1 MRSKIIIF
9 AVIFFLT
16 SIVHADVL
24 NPGARAMGMGGAFIA
39 LADDAWAAWWNPA
52 ALLRSGRMM
61 IGTEYTS
68 FYPNMDLNSINYG
81 ALGYV
86 QPISRFTAF
95 GLGADIMNASDQCT
109 QGKGLL
115 ALAFRPGIFPVS
127 FGFTG
132 RYMFRK
138 YVDNEF
144 TSYDPLFAVNG
155 LRAKAISADFGFQAE
170 LGRRITLAGVA
181 RNLIPPDMGIGEEDI
196 LPVEISLGAAFY
208 PRFITPAIQVDW
220 SLDDVDGEK
229 DIDFV
234 FGLEKWFGVVSTWGF
249 RAGYRARTLGKTSEL
264 SAGLSARYEGTI
276 PVSFDYAFALP
287 MNDLQSTWGRH
298 RGGLTFRFG
307 GTEWLENEPRVPL
320 PPLVDRRIWETGTDL
335 HEVSLWANRDVQNDS
350 LTVAQYDQI
359 PLNSTLKLDDKQ
371 VLYAYFPSRA
381 TFTEED
387 IRDLSVGFRIPRYWL
402 EQNNLELR
410 LLRLFRVA
418 EDNSL
423 IRMPAAIIDED
434 EGYYYFEASLDCI
447 GDFLISARHAEL
459 VMVEPETIYGAVD
472 SVDIIEASLSFRV
485 SKVWMD
491 RNRIDPG
498 TLGLT
503 RVRGGIPLDV
513 NCRQMNEDLSYLYYE
528 TDPVNLFQ
536 FMIVAREREGLS
548 MSTIYFDNAVADI
561 RDDQYPDLDRVIQTL
576 KNNPGVFVSVEGH
589 ADSDGTFGFNDGL
602 STERAL
608 NVAAYL
614 ETQLSDYNIEI
625 EPIWFGERRPAAAN
639 DDDAGRSLNRRV
651 EIVILRR

>member
-1 MRSKIIIF
+1 MRSKIIILTVLLLF
-9 AVIFFLT
+9 A
-16 SIVHADVL
+16 SIIQADVL
-24 NPGARAMGMGGAFIA
+24 NPGSRAMGMAGAFVA
-39 LADDAWAAWWNPA
+39 LSDDAWAAWWNPA
-52 ALLRSGRMM
+52 GLLRSGRIMV
-61 IGTEYTS
+61 GTEYTS

-86 QPISRFTAF
+86 QPITKYSAF
-95 GLGADIMNASDQCT
+95 SLGIDILNASDQCT
-109 QGKGLL
+109 QGEGLL
-115 ALAFRPGIFPVS
+115 AIAFRPGIFPVS
-127 FGFTG
+127 FGFSG
-132 RYMFRK
+132 RYMFRD
-138 YVDNEF
+138 YIDNEF
-144 TSYDPLFAVNG
+144 TSYDPLFTTNG
-155 LRAKAISADFGFQAE
+155 FRAKAISADFGFQAE
-170 LGRRITLAGVA
+170 LGRRVTLAGVA
-181 RNLIPPDMGIGEEDI
+181 RNLIAPDMGIGEEDV
-196 LPVEISLGAAFY
+196 LPLEISLGAAFY
-208 PRFITPAIQVDW
+208 PKFITPVVQIDW

-229 DIDFV
+229 DIDIAL
-234 FGLEKWFGVVSTWGF
+234 GLEKWFGLTSTWGF
-249 RAGYRARTLGKTSEL
+249 RAGYRARTLGKSSEL
-264 SAGLSARYEGTI
+264 SAGFSARYEGSL
-276 PVSFDYAFALP
+276 PVSFDYALSLP

-307 GTEWLENEPRVPL
+307 GTEWIENEPRVPL

-335 HEVSLWANRDVQNDS
+335 YEISLWANRDVQDDS
-350 LTVAQYDQI
+350 LVVAQFDQI

-371 VLYAYFPSRA
+371 VLFAYFPSRA

-410 LLRLFRVA
+410 LLRLYRVE

-423 IRMPAAIIDED
+423 VRMPAAIVEED
-434 EGYYYFEASLDCI
+434 EGYYYFEASLDQI

-459 VMVEPETIYGAVD
+459 VMVDPEIIYGAVD

-491 RNRIDPG
+491 RNRIDPS

-513 NCRQMNEDLSYLYYE
+513 NCRQSNEDLSYLYYE
-528 TDPVNLFQ
+528 TDPINLFQ
-536 FMIVAREREGLS
+536 FMIVAQERDGLS
-548 MSTIYFDNAVADI
+548 MSTIYFDNGIGAI
-561 RDDQYPDLDRVIQTL
+561 RSDQYPDLDRVVQTL

-589 ADSDGTFGFNDGL
+589 ADSDGAFGFNDGL

-608 NVAAYL
+608 NVAEYL
-614 ETQLSDYNIEI
+614 EAELSDYNIEI

-639 DDDAGRSLNRRV
+639 DDEAGRSLNRRV